1 MLKYLFNK
9 YKTWRFAKSQKNKV
23 NIEGTLLHA
32 FHQSKTVFIHIPKT
46 AGVSILKAIYGEV
59 SFESHRSYFFN
70 KVALNMKD
78 DVYFTFSFIRNPL
91 DRLYSTYKFLQ
102 KGGMN
107 KYDEIAFKKHLSRF
121 TDFED
126 FVINGLNSKLIQE
139 ITHLKPQH
147 EYICDYSGK
156 ILVDYIG
163 RFENLEEH
171 IKILSNKLNKKIILP
186 HYNKNVKENV
196 SFTVYTT
203 EMVKKVK
210 SIYKDDFE
218 LLDYRC

>member
-1 MLKYLFNK
+1 MIKYLCNK
-9 YKTWRFAKSQKNKV
+9 YKTWRFAKSQKYKV
-23 NIEGTLLHA
+23 NLEGTLLHA
-32 FHQSKTVFIHIPKT
+32 FYQSKIVFIHIPKT
-46 AGVSILKAIYGEV
+46 AGVSILKAIYGVV
-59 SFESHRSYFFN
+59 SLESHRSFYFN

-91 DRLYSTYKFLQ
+91 DRLYSTYKFLE

-107 KYDEIAFKKHLSRF
+107 KHDEIAFNKYLSKF
-121 TDFED
+121 KDFED
-126 FVINGLNSKLIQE
+126 FVINGLNSNLIQE

-147 EYICDYSGK
+147 EYICDYKGK

-163 RFENLEEH
+163 RFENLEDH
-171 IKILSNKLNKKIILP
+171 VKIISKKINKQIILP
-186 HYNKNVKENV
+186 HFNKNEKEND

-203 EMVKKVK
+203 EMVQKVK
-210 SIYKDDFE
+210 NIYKDDFE